1 VTTTT
6 LWEGMTQAAAEPV
19 AEPPAS
25 SVPDDQGDDEDNKEE
40 GDKDTAHRRVV
51 TGVIVRRR
59 SLGRALAF
67 CDVKLVDDADEAV
80 VALAFR
86 RASFQGDN
94 FPVKKAALPYGAR
107 LTATLCAHNND
118 DSSSP
123 PFAVHSWQ
131 LVSSP
136 HNDAVAQARVVGSTE
151 GISCTDYLRHRRQ
164 AYDAVHVPAA
174 STATSLV
181 CQPTRSMPPSV
192 RRRVSS
198 TSAREESDNGH
209 GTHRTKAVR
218 AQVFGQWIV
227 ANLLRWDGSDRVL
240 DVAGGKGLLS
250 HALAATGVP
259 CTVVDPLVRKQPS
272 TKRLVQQNKPVP
284 AFVAACFSTPLATA
298 MERLVQTHTCVVG
311 LHPDQCTEAILDE
324 ALRVGATTTSSTP
337 CAIAIVPCCVFP
349 TLFPAR
355 SLVGPGGTPRPV
367 RTYED
372 FLAYLLQKDPR
383 LRQVRLPFDGKNEC
397 IYLKI

>member
-1 VTTTT
+1 
-6 LWEGMTQAAAEPV
+6 
-19 AEPPAS
+19 
-25 SVPDDQGDDEDNKEE
+25 
-40 GDKDTAHRRVV
+40 
-51 TGVIVRRR
+51 
-59 SLGRALAF
+59 LAF
-67 CDVKLVDDADEAV
+67 CDVKLVDDATADEAV

-107 LTATLCAHNND
+107 LTATLCAHDND
-118 DSSSP
+118 DDDSTQPP

-136 HNDAVAQARVVGSTE
+136 HNDAVAQARVIGSTE

-181 CQPTRSMPPSV
+181 CQPTRSMPPAV
-192 RRRVSS
+192 RRRVSR

-227 ANLLRWDGSDRVL
+227 ANLLRRDGSDRVL

-250 HALAATGVP
+250 HALAASTCGVP

-284 AFVAACFSTPLATA
+284 AVVAASFSTPLATA
-298 MERLVQTHTCVVG
+298 MERLVQSHTCVVG

-324 ALRVGATTTSSTP
+324 ALRVGATPTSSSGSHTP

-355 SLVGPGGTPRPV
+355 TLVGPGGTPRPV